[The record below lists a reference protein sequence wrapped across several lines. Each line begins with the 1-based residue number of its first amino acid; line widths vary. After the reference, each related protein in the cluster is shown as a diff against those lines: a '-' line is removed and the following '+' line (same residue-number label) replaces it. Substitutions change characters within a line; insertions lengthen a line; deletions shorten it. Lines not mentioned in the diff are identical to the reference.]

1 MEVMTQLEISVI
13 LAYLSTDDLN
23 PLDEIP
29 GRIAKMLSALRYSL
43 LNNERK

>member
-13 LAYLSTDDLN
+13 LGYLSPDYLKPMDD
-23 PLDEIP
+23 ISR
-29 GRIAKMLSALRYSL
+29 RIAKMLSALRYSL